1 MIDPKQRRDQYN
13 GIQMAFELVGI
24 IVGSILSGVFLDQW
38 LGWSPILTL
47 IFSFAGIVGAFV
59 KMLTYGGK
67 KR

>member
-1 MIDPKQRRDQYN
+1 
-13 GIQMAFELVGI
+13 MAFELVGI

-47 IFSFAGIVGAFV
+47 IFSFAGIIGAFV